1 MATTNSNAPRGL
13 IPYRHFDGSY
23 YNGSGNIYSVPTSI
37 ATNLFI
43 GDPVDIV
50 SGSNDGSG
58 IPSIKIGVVGSPII
72 GAIIGIADG
81 GDPVTAVTRD
91 LPIYHPA
98 STLQYVL
105 VADDPNLIFM
115 IQDDGSAFGTASTL
129 WAGKNAALAS
139 GTGSTITGYSGWQMA
154 SSLVA
159 TTGTLDLK
167 IMRPL
172 PQPDN
177 AVSATINTNQNA
189 KWLVKLYSRLARM
202 VWLRLRK
209 QEVMTLISTT
219 PKV

>member
-1 MATTNSNAPRGL
+1 MATTNANAPRGL

-23 YNGSGNIYSVPTSI
+23 FNGSGNIYSIPTSI

-72 GAIIGIADG
+72 GVIIGIADG

-91 LPIYHPA
+91 MPIYHPA
-98 STLQYVL
+98 STLQYVF
-105 VADDPNLIFM
+105 VCDDPTVLYM
-115 IQDDGSAFGTASTL
+115 VQDDGSAQATASTL
-129 WAGKNAALAS
+129 WAGKNANLVAGA
-139 GTGSTITGYSGWQMA
+139 GSTITGYSGWQMA
-154 SSLVA
+154 SSTVA
-159 TTGTLDLK
+159 GTNTLDVK

-177 AVSATINTNQNA
+177 AVSGTANTNQNA
-189 KWLVKLYSRLARM
+189 KWLVKLNNYRYAN
-202 VWLRLRK
+202 
-209 QEVMTLISTT
+209 LIAGI
-219 PKV
+219 

>member
-23 YNGSGNIYSVPTSI
+23 YNGSGNIYSIPTSI

-72 GAIIGIADG
+72 GVIVGIADG

-98 STLQYVL
+98 STLQYVF
-105 VADDPNLIFM
+105 VCDDPNM
-115 IQDDGSAFGTASTL
+115 IYMVQDDASAQATASTL
-129 WAGKNAALAS
+129 WAGKNAALVA
-139 GTGSTITGYSGWQMA
+139 GAGSTITGYSGWQMA
-154 SSLVA
+154 SSTVGSSQ
-159 TTGTLDLK
+159 TKT
-167 IMRPL
+167 
-172 PQPDN
+172 
-177 AVSATINTNQNA
+177 
-189 KWLVKLYSRLARM
+189 Y
-202 VWLRLRK
+202 
-209 QEVMTLISTT
+209 
-219 PKV
+219 

>member
-1 MATTNSNAPRGL
+1 MATTNLNAPRGL

-23 YNGSGNIYSVPTSI
+23 YNGSGNIYSIPTSI

-58 IPSIKIGVVGSPII
+58 IPSVKIGVTGSPII

-105 VADDPNLIFM
+105 VADDPTLIFM
-115 IQDDGSAFGTASTL
+115 IQDDASAQAVASTL
-129 WAGKNAALAS
+129 WAGKNASLIT
-139 GTGSTITGYSGWQMA
+139 GTGSTITGYSGWQLQ
-154 SSLVA
+154 SSTVIAA
-159 TTGTLDLK
+159 TATLDLK

-177 AVSATINTNQNA
+177 AVSGTANTNQNA
-189 KWLVKLYSRLARM
+189 KWLVKLNNHRYANQLAG
-202 VWLRLRK
+202 V
-209 QEVMTLISTT
+209 
-219 PKV
+219 